1 MRGGPP
7 YSFTA
12 RGNSRIPGIIRRFSA
27 EPYARAPFPRD
38 RDRAMMT
45 TKTRTGSDASRCGPF
60 DTGGEIMV
68 RFARRSR
75 ARFRAMTGIAAGMLW
90 AALGILPL
98 PVTAQSP
105 DSFPTRPI
113 KILVPYAP
121 GGATDIIARIV
132 AAKLTDSL
140 GQSVLVENRPG
151 ASGNLALEAV
161 AKAPADGYTLFV
173 GNVSTNTINENTFA
187 HQLQIKPSRDL
198 VGITKLVEV
207 PHIIATT
214 AGFPANSVADL
225 IALAKKDPG
234 KINYASAG
242 LGSYPH
248 LDMEKLQ
255 KAAAITLTH
264 VPYKGGAG
272 QMIPAIIAGEA
283 PVAFLNLSSALPHI
297 RSGRM
302 KAIATTAPSRLAELL
317 NVATMAEQGF
327 PGIGTNAWQGM
338 FAPAAT
344 PKPVVDRIYQSVAA
358 VLSSSQ
364 MKEQLSKQMLDVTLS
379 SSPAQFQQLVER
391 ETHAWGDFLRDAKI
405 KIE

>member
-1 MRGGPP
+1 MVQLASCRRTQ
-7 YSFTA
+7 FRDLLA
-12 RGNSRIPGIIRRFSA
+12 FAAGILCAAFAASPLPAAAQSA
-27 EPYARAPFPRD
+27 E
-38 RDRAMMT
+38 
-45 TKTRTGSDASRCGPF
+45 
-60 DTGGEIMV
+60 
-68 RFARRSR
+68 
-75 ARFRAMTGIAAGMLW
+75 
-90 AALGILPL
+90 
-98 PVTAQSP
+98 
-105 DSFPTRPI
+105 SFPSRPV
-113 KILVPYAP
+113 KIVVPYAP

-132 AAKLTDSL
+132 AARLTDSL
-140 GQSVLVENRPG
+140 RQSFIVENRPG

-198 VGITKLVEV
+198 VGIAKLVEI
-207 PHIIATT
+207 PHIIAAT

-234 KINYASAG
+234 KINYGSAG

-255 KAAAITLTH
+255 KAAGITLTH

-272 QMIPAIIAGEA
+272 QMIPAIISGEA
-283 PVAFLNLSSALPHI
+283 PVAFLNLSSALPHV

-302 KAIATTAPSRLAELL
+302 KAIATTAPARIAELP

-338 FAPAAT
+338 FAPVAT
-344 PKPVVDRIYQSVAA
+344 PKPIIDRIYQSVAA
-358 VLSSSQ
+358 VLSNPE
-364 MKEQLSKQMLDVTLS
+364 MKEQLAKQMLDVTLS
-379 SSPAQFQQLVER
+379 PSPAQFQQLVEK
-391 ETHAWGDFLRDAKI
+391 ETHAWGDFLREAKI

>member
-1 MRGGPP
+1 MLRLMRA
-7 YSFTA
+7 TA
-12 RGNSRIPGIIRRFSA
+12 AF
-27 EPYARAPFPRD
+27 
-38 RDRAMMT
+38 
-45 TKTRTGSDASRCGPF
+45 
-60 DTGGEIMV
+60 
-68 RFARRSR
+68 
-75 ARFRAMTGIAAGMLW
+75 
-90 AALGILPL
+90 AALAAL
-98 PVTAQSP
+98 PVLAPAQSA
-105 DSFPTRPI
+105 DSYPSRSVR
-113 KILVPYAP
+113 ILVPYAP

-132 AAKLTDSL
+132 AAKLTESL
-140 GQSVLVENRPG
+140 GQSFVVENRAG

-187 HQLQIKPSRDL
+187 STLTIKPSRDL
-198 VGITKLVEV
+198 VGIAKLVEI

-214 AGFPANSVADL
+214 ANFPANSVADL
-225 IALAKKDPG
+225 VALAKKDPG

-255 KAAAITLTH
+255 KAAGITLTH
-264 VPYKGGAG
+264 IPYKGGAG

-283 PVAFLNLSSALPHI
+283 PVAFLNLSSALPQI
-297 RSGRM
+297 RGGKM
-302 KAIATTAPSRLAELL
+302 KAIATTAPSRLAELP

-344 PKPVVDRIYQSVAA
+344 PKPVVDKIYQSIAA
-358 VLSSSQ
+358 VLSSAEMKDRLSQ
-364 MKEQLSKQMLDVTLS
+364 QMLDVTLS
-379 SSPAQFQQLVER
+379 SSPAQFQQLVEK
-391 ETHAWGDFLRDAKI
+391 ETHAWGEFLREAKI

>member
-1 MRGGPP
+1 
-7 YSFTA
+7 
-12 RGNSRIPGIIRRFSA
+12 
-27 EPYARAPFPRD
+27 
-38 RDRAMMT
+38 
-45 TKTRTGSDASRCGPF
+45 
-60 DTGGEIMV
+60 MV
-68 RFARRSR
+68 RFASR
-75 ARFRAMTGIAAGMLW
+75 GGARLRALPGISAGILSAVLAA
-90 AALGILPL
+90 LPL
-98 PVTAQSP
+98 PAAAQSA
-105 DSFPTRPI
+105 DSFPARPI

-132 AAKLTDSL
+132 AAKLTESL

-198 VGITKLVEV
+198 VGIAKLVEI

-214 AGFPANSVADL
+214 AGFPANSLAEL

-248 LDMEKLQ
+248 LDMEKLMKTAGFQ
-255 KAAAITLTH
+255 MTH
-264 VPYKGGAG
+264 IPYKGGAG

-283 PVAFLNLSSALPHI
+283 PVAFLNLSSALPHV

-302 KAIATTAPSRLAELL
+302 KAIATTAPGRLAELPS
-317 NVATMAEQGF
+317 VPTMAEQGF

-344 PKPVVDRIYQSVAA
+344 PKPIVDKIYQSVAA
-358 VLSSSQ
+358 VLSNSQ

-379 SSPAQFQQLVER
+379 SSPAHFQQLVEK
-391 ETHAWGDFLRDAKI
+391 ETHAWGDFLREAKI

>member
-1 MRGGPP
+1 MMA
-7 YSFTA
+7 TKKLA
-12 RGNSRIPGIIRRFSA
+12 R
-27 EPYARAPFPRD
+27 RAHG
-38 RDRAMMT
+38 A
-45 TKTRTGSDASRCGPF
+45 GPF
-60 DTGGEIMV
+60 DTGGGIMV
-68 RFARRSR
+68 RFARRGGG
-75 ARFRAMTGIAAGMLW
+75 RFRALTGIAAGMLC
-90 AALGILPL
+90 AALGASPL
-98 PVTAQSP
+98 PAAAQSA
-105 DSFPTRPI
+105 DSFPARPI

-132 AAKLTDSL
+132 AAKLTESL
-140 GQSVLVENRPG
+140 GQSVLVENRQG

-248 LDMEKLQ
+248 LDMEKLMKTAGIQ
-255 KAAAITLTH
+255 MTH

-302 KAIATTAPSRLAELL
+302 KAIATTAPSRLAELP

-344 PKPVVDRIYQSVAA
+344 PKPVVDKIYQSVAA
-358 VLSSSQ
+358 VLSNSQ
-364 MKEQLSKQMLDVTLS
+364 MKEQLAKQMLDVTLS
-379 SSPAQFQQLVER
+379 SSPAQFQQLVET
-391 ETHAWGDFLRDAKI
+391 ETHAWGDFLREARI

>member
-1 MRGGPP
+1 
-7 YSFTA
+7 
-12 RGNSRIPGIIRRFSA
+12 
-27 EPYARAPFPRD
+27 
-38 RDRAMMT
+38 
-45 TKTRTGSDASRCGPF
+45 
-60 DTGGEIMV
+60 MV
-68 RFARRSR
+68 RRPRRSGARLR
-75 ARFRAMTGIAAGMLW
+75 ALAGITAGILS
-90 AALGILPL
+90 AALGVSPFSAA
-98 PVTAQSP
+98 AQSA
-105 DSFPTRPI
+105 DSFPARPI

-132 AAKLTDSL
+132 AAKLTESL
-140 GQSVLVENRPG
+140 AQSVLVENRPG

-173 GNVSTNTINENTFA
+173 GNVSTNTINENTFIA
-187 HQLQIKPSRDL
+187 
-198 VGITKLVEV
+198 KLVEI

-214 AGFPANSVADL
+214 AGFPANSLAEV

-248 LDMEKLQ
+248 LDMEKLM
-255 KAAAITLTH
+255 KAAGIQMTH
-264 VPYKGGAG
+264 IPYKGGAG

-302 KAIATTAPSRLAELL
+302 KAIATTAPGRLAELP
-317 NVATMAEQGF
+317 NVPTMAEQGF

-344 PKPVVDRIYQSVAA
+344 PKPIVDKIYQSVAA
-358 VLSSSQ
+358 VLSNSQ

-379 SSPAQFQQLVER
+379 SSPAQFQQLVEK
-391 ETHAWGDFLRDAKI
+391 ETHAWGDFLREAKI